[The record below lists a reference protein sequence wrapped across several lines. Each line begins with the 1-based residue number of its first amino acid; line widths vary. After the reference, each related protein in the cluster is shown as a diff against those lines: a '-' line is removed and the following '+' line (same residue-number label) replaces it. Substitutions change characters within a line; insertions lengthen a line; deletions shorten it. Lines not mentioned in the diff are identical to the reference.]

1 MIVQYIH
8 DPKKNKLRGV
18 MVANKDEICNYPV
31 ISWSYTNFKAGDKFN
46 KQRALEIANARFS
59 TKTNAQVPHYVLKMC
74 NQFKKRVSK
83 YYKINEDSVLVVG
96 KGDKF

>member
-8 DPKKNKLRGV
+8 DRKKNKLRGV
-18 MVANKDEICNYPV
+18 IIAEKINDYPV

-46 KQRALEIANARFS
+46 KDLGLLIATSRFM
-59 TKTNAQVPHYVLKMC
+59 TKTNANVPHEVIKLC
-74 NQFKKRVSK
+74 NIFKKRVARYFK
-83 YYKINEDSVLVVG
+83 VDEDSISLVG

>member
-18 MVANKDEICNYPV
+18 VVAKFTVGDYPI

-46 KQRALEIANARFS
+46 KQRALEIANGRFS
-59 TKTNAQVPHYVLKMC
+59 TKTNAQIPHYVLKMC
-74 NQFKKRVSK
+74 NKFKKRVSK